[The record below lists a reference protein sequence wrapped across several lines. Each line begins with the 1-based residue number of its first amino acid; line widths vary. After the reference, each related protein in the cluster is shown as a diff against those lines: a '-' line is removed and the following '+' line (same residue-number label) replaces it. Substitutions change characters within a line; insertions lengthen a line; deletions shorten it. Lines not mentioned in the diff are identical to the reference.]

1 MTNEKLHMLRKAW
14 RWGGGGG
21 VKIKQQQITKPCDEE
36 SDIPC
41 DRDNLQSVSYMR
53 KATVAMTPQV
63 W

>member
-1 MTNEKLHMLRKAW
+1 M
-14 RWGGGGG
+14 GGGGG